1 MNTKII
7 TILETPILEAKI
19 SARLINNS
27 LIAGAQTL
35 FELLRLYYYREHILM
50 SVIGGKSVNEIEDI
64 FLQLSIDHNSFT
76 EIENYFID
84 KIDISD
90 LTQNINLN

>member
-7 TILETPILEAKI
+7 TLLETPIHKAKI

-27 LIAGAQTL
+27 LIAGAKTV
-35 FELLRLYYYREHILM
+35 FELLRLYYYRENILM
-50 SVIGGKSVNEIEDI
+50 SVIGKRSANEIEDL
-64 FLQLSIDHNSFT
+64 FLQLGIDHNDFP
-76 EIENYFID
+76 EIEDYFID